1 MILKTHVQAVFQY
14 LESCAKWKKSHCFD
28 KTRFPVPK
36 MLEKSVAKAMLG
48 ENLEIGSK
56 LSPEPLE
63 TITEVKFEHVVS
75 PYWVYVQCTG
85 RACLFFM
92 VLWVELF
99 TERCLPSNRTG
110 L

>member
-1 MILKTHVQAVFQY
+1 
-14 LESCAKWKKSHCFD
+14 
-28 KTRFPVPK
+28 

-75 PYWVYVQCTG
+75 PYIGYMFNVPAEPVCSLWFCGSNYLQRGAFQATG
-85 RACLFFM
+85 PGYRYTYPGNPQPQF
-92 VLWVELF
+92 
-99 TERCLPSNRTG
+99 
-110 L
+110 

>member
-1 MILKTHVQAVFQY
+1 
-14 LESCAKWKKSHCFD
+14 
-28 KTRFPVPK
+28 